1 MLPLFAQA
9 IDANPARAHYLRMG
23 PTQSIAPS
31 RGVIWLIGLSIAL
44 NYIDRGAVSVAAPLI
59 QSELGLSATGYG
71 VIVSAFYWT
80 YVPSQG
86 LAGWLADRM
95 SVHRLMAG
103 GVALWALATI
113 LIGFAGGVTAL
124 IMLRLAMGLGE
135 GVAFPCGSK
144 IIARVPEAR
153 RSTANVALGG
163 GIALGPLIGT
173 LAGGLILAQFGW
185 RPMFVFFGLITLLW
199 LIPWARR
206 RAEVDA
212 PPAPGAEAAAVPWTQ
227 LLRTPQMWA
236 MIVLHFCGSYGLYFL
251 IAWLPLWLV
260 RVKGFDIGDMAIIT
274 AMVYL
279 VQAVSGWAAAALT
292 DRMISAGADA
302 SILRSR
308 LLLLCFAVAAAALI
322 ALSMSDGTPM
332 LVALLIIASIGF
344 GPAPNLLFTAG
355 QTLAGPG
362 SAGRWMGVQ
371 SGAGNLSGVVGPV
384 ITGMIVD
391 AAGYPPAFVL
401 TAVIIGIGA
410 AAYILGVPR
419 LKPVLA

>member
-1 MLPLFAQA
+1 
-9 IDANPARAHYLRMG
+9 MG
-23 PTQSIAPS
+23 ATQPTAPT

-59 QSELGLSATGYG
+59 QSELALSATGYG

-80 YVPSQG
+80 YVPAQG

-103 GVALWALATI
+103 GVALWALATV
-113 LIGFAGGVTAL
+113 LTGFAGGVTML
-124 IMLRLAMGLGE
+124 IILRLAMGLGE

-153 RSTANVALGG
+153 RSSANVALGG

-173 LAGGLILAQFGW
+173 LAGGLILARYGW
-185 RPMFVFFGLITLLW
+185 RPMFVIFGLITLLW

-212 PPAPGAEAAAVPWTQ
+212 PPMPGSEDRALPWAQ

-260 RVKGFDIGDMAIIT
+260 RVKGFDIGNMAIIT

-279 VQAVSGWAAAALT
+279 VQALSGWAAAAIT

-302 SILRSR
+302 SLVRSR

-322 ALSMSDGTPM
+322 ALSVSDGTPM
-332 LVALLIIASIGF
+332 LITLLIIASIGF

-371 SGAGNLSGVVGPV
+371 SGIGNLSGVVGPV

-391 AAGYPPAFVL
+391 AAGYPPAFIL
-401 TAVIIGIGA
+401 TAIIIGIGA
-410 AAYILGVPR
+410 AAYVSGVPR
-419 LKPVLA
+419 LKPILAQG

>member
-1 MLPLFAQA
+1 
-9 IDANPARAHYLRMG
+9 MG
-23 PTQSIAPS
+23 ATQSSAPS
-31 RGVIWLIGLSIAL
+31 RGVIWLIGLAIAL

-59 QSELGLSATGYG
+59 QSELALSATGYG

-80 YVPSQG
+80 YVPAQG
-86 LAGWLADRM
+86 FAGWLADRM

-103 GVALWALATI
+103 GVLLWALATM
-113 LIGFAGGVTAL
+113 LTGFAGGVTML
-124 IMLRLAMGLGE
+124 IVLRLAMGLGE

-163 GIALGPLIGT
+163 GIAIGPLIGT
-173 LAGGLILAQFGW
+173 LAGGLILARYGW
-185 RPMFVFFGLITLLW
+185 RPMFVIFGLITLLW

-212 PPAPGAEAAAVPWTQ
+212 PPAPGSESVAVPWAQ

-260 RVKGFDIGDMAIIT
+260 RVKNFDISNMAIIT

-279 VQAVSGWAAAALT
+279 IQALSGWAAAALT
-292 DRMISAGADA
+292 DRMISAGANA
-302 SILRSR
+302 SIVRSR

-322 ALSMSDGTPM
+322 ALSVSNGTPALIM
-332 LVALLIIASIGF
+332 LLIIASIGF

-371 SGAGNLSGVVGPV
+371 SGIGNLSGVVGPV
-384 ITGMIVD
+384 ITGIIVD
-391 AAGYPPAFVL
+391 AAGYPPAFIL
-401 TAVIIGIGA
+401 TAIIIGIGA
-410 AAYILGVPR
+410 AAFVLGVPR
-419 LKPVLA
+419 LKPILVQASLS